1 MQHRQKNKKRN
12 LKMAKS
18 KNEND
23 RKNEVSMMNRQKQNK
38 KMWTTQEIDEKW
50 GQKRENELIQNE
62 WKMKK
67 EKEVIWMNNK

>member
-1 MQHRQKNKKRN
+1 
-12 LKMAKS
+12 
-18 KNEND
+18 
-23 RKNEVSMMNRQKQNK
+23 MMNRQKQNK

-67 EKEVIWMNNK
+67 ENEVIWMNNK